1 MGQLK
6 SGKIDFRVEK
16 AGIVHAQIG
25 RASMDANQLADNFSA
40 LIATLQRLKPASA
53 KGVYMKSITL
63 SSTMGPGV
71 RVDTQDAVRRA
82 EAQ

>member
-1 MGQLK
+1 MEA
-6 SGKIDFRVEK
+6 GK
-16 AGIVHAQIG
+16 
-25 RASMDANQLADNFSA
+25 LADNFIA

-53 KGVYMKSITL
+53 KGVYMRSITL

-82 EAQ
+82 EAL

>member
-1 MGQLK
+1 M
-6 SGKIDFRVEK
+6 
-16 AGIVHAQIG
+16 HAQIG
-25 RASMDANQLADNFSA
+25 RASMEAAHLAANLAA

-71 RVDTQDAVRRA
+71 RVDTQDAIRQA
-82 EAQ
+82 EAL